1 MPIANVGTNL
11 PVYCSTLIFTVV
23 TSMQSLVLVQQK
35 LISRFANSIPPFV
48 QHTPPSLILAL
59 DYAQKLSPS
68 INVELVDGQEVF
80 GQHANGLTS

>member
-35 LISRFANSIPPFV
+35 LISRFANSIRPY
-48 QHTPPSLILAL
+48 SLFKYWIEESLF
-59 DYAQKLSPS
+59 LSA
-68 INVELVDGQEVF
+68 VFCLKELF
-80 GQHANGLTS
+80 